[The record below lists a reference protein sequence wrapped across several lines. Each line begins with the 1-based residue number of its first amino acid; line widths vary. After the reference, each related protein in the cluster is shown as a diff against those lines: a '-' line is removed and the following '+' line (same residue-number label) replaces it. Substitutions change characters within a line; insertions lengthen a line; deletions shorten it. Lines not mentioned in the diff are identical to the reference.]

1 MITDWWFSPEV
12 PLIRPIRDNLENE
25 PSRID
30 RTLQRAA
37 QRGVKVYI
45 IVYKEFSMGMN
56 NDSEH
61 AKKTLEALSPNIKVL
76 RHPNVIV
83 SLWSHHEK
91 MCLVDKH
98 TVFMGGLDLCWGR
111 WDSNGHP
118 LFNDAQGKMFPA
130 VDYYN
135 PLKRDITQGRLY
147 QKSMIDSTYPRMP
160 WHDIGVQLRG
170 RVANDFVA
178 HFTTYWNHA
187 RETNSESEVLF
198 VKRIAPQSAIR
209 GIV

>member
-1 MITDWWFSPEV
+1 M
-12 PLIRPIRDNLENE
+12 
-25 PSRID
+25 
-30 RTLQRAA
+30 
-37 QRGVKVYI
+37 KVYI

-111 WDSNGHP
+111 WDTNSHP
-118 LFNDAQGKMFPA
+118 LFNDSQGKNFPA

-135 PLKRDITQGRLY
+135 PLKRDIAQGRLY
-147 QKSMIDSTYPRMP
+147 QKSMIDSSYPRMP
-160 WHDIGVQLRG
+160 WHDIGV
-170 RVANDFVA
+170 
-178 HFTTYWNHA
+178 
-187 RETNSESEVLF
+187 
-198 VKRIAPQSAIR
+198 
-209 GIV
+209 